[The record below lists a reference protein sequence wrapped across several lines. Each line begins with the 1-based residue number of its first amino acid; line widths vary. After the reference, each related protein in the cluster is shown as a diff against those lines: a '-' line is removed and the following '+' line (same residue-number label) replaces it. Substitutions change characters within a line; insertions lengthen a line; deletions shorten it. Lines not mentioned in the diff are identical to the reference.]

1 MPWRTL
7 ALHPETCWVTP
18 KTMMSM
24 LRAARKESRS
34 SRGVAPEVASVCEVV
49 CMSYVVYEVYD
60 CGQRIYALG
69 DSGLTF
75 MDLLGNS
82 SNRYGDYCDKSS
94 KEGEQE

>member
-1 MPWRTL
+1 M
-7 ALHPETCWVTP
+7 
-18 KTMMSM
+18 
-24 LRAARKESRS
+24 
-34 SRGVAPEVASVCEVV
+34 
-49 CMSYVVYEVYD
+49 VYEVYD

-82 SNRYGDYCDKSS
+82 SNRYGDDCDKSS